1 VSDINE
7 ILKKIWGYPEFR
19 PLQKDIIQSVLSGK
33 DTLALLP
40 TGGGKSICFQVP
52 ALALPGI
59 CIVISP
65 LIALMKDQVEQLKK
79 RGIPSVAIYSG
90 MSRKEID
97 VALDNA
103 VYGGIKFLYVSPER
117 LKTELFIERAK
128 KMKVSLLAID
138 EAHCISQW
146 GYDFRPSYL
155 NIADLRKLLPKVPV
169 IALTATATEHV
180 KKDIQDKLEFKN
192 PNVFQKSF
200 ARPNLSYS
208 VFHMEDKE
216 KKIIEVL
223 KNVKGSSVVYL
234 RSRKKTQ
241 EIALL
246 LNKNKISAD
255 YYHAGLDMKDRSQK
269 QDLWIS
275 GRIRVIVATN
285 AFGMGID
292 KPDVRTV
299 IHWEVPDSLEAYYQE
314 AGRAGRDEKKA
325 YAVLLYNEKDLKLL
339 DQRIEETYP
348 SVEFI
353 RKVYQALANYY
364 KIAVGSSNLAS
375 YDFDIDEFER
385 VYKLPKVETY
395 YALKRLEKEGF
406 VQMNEGFYQPSRL
419 LFLMHQKDLYE
430 FQIANEKYDLFIKT
444 ILRMYGGELFSSFC
458 IVSENQ
464 IGRNVNMHHHQVV
477 DMLRGLE
484 KLEVLEYQQQN
495 DKPQLVFTT
504 PRIDASKLPIN
515 VRDMEERKK
524 SDLEKVRSV
533 TGYATQNKRCRTLVL
548 LDYFGEVSD
557 EECGVC
563 DVCLKKKKE
572 KSKEDQFSLLRKSIL
587 SELEK
592 SPKNFDD
599 LILQIP
605 ASTREEV
612 LEVLRQMLDAGEVSM
627 NDKGTIF
634 LISGN

>member
-1 VSDINE
+1 MSDIYE
-7 ILKKIWGYPEFR
+7 ILKNIWGYSEFR

-59 CIVISP
+59 CIVVSP
-65 LIALMKDQVEQLKK
+65 LIALMKDQVEQLKNK
-79 RGIPSVAIYSG
+79 GIPSVAIYSG
-90 MSRKEID
+90 MSRREID

-117 LKTELFIERAK
+117 LKTELFIERVK

-155 NIADLRKLLPKVPV
+155 SVSDLRKILFNVPI
-169 IALTATATEHV
+169 IALTATATEPV
-180 KKDIQDKLEFKN
+180 KKDILEKLAFKN
-192 PNVFQKSF
+192 ENVFQKSF
-200 ARPNLSYS
+200 ARANLSYS

-223 KNVKGSSVVYL
+223 RNVKGSSVVYL
-234 RSRKKTQ
+234 RSRKKTKD
-241 EIALL
+241 IAQLL
-246 LNKNKISAD
+246 KKNNISAD
-255 YYHAGLDMKDRSQK
+255 YYHAGLEMKDRSQK

-275 GRIRVIVATN
+275 GKIRVIVATN

-339 DQRIEETYP
+339 EQRIEETYP
-348 SVEFI
+348 SVDFI
-353 RKVYQALANYY
+353 RKVYQALANFY
-364 KIAVGSSNLAS
+364 KIAIGSSNLAS

-385 VYKLPKVETY
+385 VYKLPKIETY
-395 YALKRLEKEGF
+395 YSLKRLEKEGF
-406 VQMNEGFYQPSRL
+406 VQMNEGFHQPSRIM
-419 LFLMHQKDLYE
+419 FLMHQKDLYE
-430 FQIANEKYDLFIKT
+430 FQIANEKYDVFIKT
-444 ILRMYGGELFSSFC
+444 ILRMYGGELFSNFS
-458 IVSENQ
+458 IINENQ

-515 VRDMEERKK
+515 VKEMEERKK
-524 SDLEKVRSV
+524 SDLEKVKSV
-533 TGYATQNKRCRTLVL
+533 ISYTTQDKRCRTLVL
-548 LDYFGEVSD
+548 LDYFGEISD
-557 EECGVC
+557 KECGVC

-572 KSKEDQFSLLRKSIL
+572 KSKGDQFEELRQLIL
-587 SELEK
+587 SELRK
-592 SPKNFDD
+592 SSKNFDD
-599 LILQIP
+599 FILQIP
-605 ASTREEV
+605 ASIREEA

-634 LISGN
+634 LNLGK